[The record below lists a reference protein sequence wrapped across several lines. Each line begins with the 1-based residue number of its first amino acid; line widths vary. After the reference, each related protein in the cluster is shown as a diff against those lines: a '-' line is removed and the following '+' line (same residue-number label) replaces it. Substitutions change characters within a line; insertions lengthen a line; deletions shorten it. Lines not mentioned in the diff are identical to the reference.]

1 MDKLYQT
8 TCNYKTDILEYDD
21 YSLNQYPTNID
32 LSYINFCKTSKC
44 NLVNLYN
51 DEYSTNV
58 SYETNHMEISP
69 TNMSDEQ
76 YIKFNDAKYNINK
89 ILISKN
95 PFHFINGENSDTLSI
110 ILKCVNVEL
119 STKKLMIEIP
129 LTKSPDGGNKE
140 IEINLKNYLDEIY
153 LNFNNNLETVT
164 SVTIDEK
171 LNIKKIFP
179 DEKFYFYNSTYNN
192 QDTDVIVFSPTASHH
207 IYFKVVEEI
216 QTLLECS
223 NNKTVYLKQRN
234 QDGFL
239 PIYYSNKKP
248 QLNET
253 VGDDIYIDCKPT
265 ELIEPDKSEELFMS
279 KFLDD
284 LGASFSG
291 LLSRVG
297 LTGSSG
303 NAIMRNV
310 LEFLMVAIFAIII
323 LGLIYAFPKYIG
335 GKLDKIELPNFSQQ
349 NSENNNKNSNGNGQS
364 SRQNESRQNEHFVK
378 T

>member
-1 MDKLYQT
+1 MT
-8 TCNYKTDILEYDD
+8 TCNYKTDILEYDN
-21 YSLNQYPTNID
+21 YSLSQYPTNID

-58 SYETNHMEISP
+58 SFETNHFEISS

-95 PFHFINGENSDTLSI
+95 PFHFINGGNNDTLSI
-110 ILKCVNVEL
+110 ILKCVNVEI

-129 LTKSPDGGNKE
+129 LTKTPDSGNKE
-140 IEINLKNYLDEIY
+140 IEINLTKYLDEIY
-153 LNFNNNLETVT
+153 LNFNNNLDTVT
-164 SVTIDEK
+164 ITEK
-171 LNIKKIFP
+171 LNIQKLCP

-192 QDTDVIVFSPTASHH
+192 EDTDVIIFSPTSSHR
-207 IYFKVVEEI
+207 IKKQLVVNI
-216 QTLLECS
+216 QNLLTCAD
-223 NNKTVYLKQRN
+223 NKTVYIKQSN

-248 QLNET
+248 QLSET

-265 ELIEPDKSEELFMS
+265 EVIEPEKSEELFMS

-291 LLSRVG
+291 LLSRLG

-303 NAIMRNV
+303 NAIMKSV
-310 LEFLMVAIFAIII
+310 LEFLMVSIFAIII
-323 LGLIYAFPKYIG
+323 IGLIYAFPKYMG
-335 GKLDKIELPNFSQQ
+335 GKLDKLELPDFS
-349 NSENNNKNSNGNGQS
+349 NNNNGNNKPVT
-364 SRQNESRQNEHFVK
+364 QNEPFLKNTK
-378 T
+378 PT